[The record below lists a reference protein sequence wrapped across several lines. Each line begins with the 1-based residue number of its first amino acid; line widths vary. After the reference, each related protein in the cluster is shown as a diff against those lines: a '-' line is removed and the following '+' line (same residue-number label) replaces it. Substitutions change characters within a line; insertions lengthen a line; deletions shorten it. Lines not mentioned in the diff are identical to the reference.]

1 MRPGEELH
9 LPLLRELLPEL
20 VKPSEGSEVAVM
32 DLYAELAHV
41 YAAAGHAYMALGTL
55 NRCLTHMGHRPHGQ
69 RRVYTGLEWLS
80 PELFA
85 EIMSNRPAPKRTN
98 AHERTT
104 N

>member
-20 VKPSEGSEVAVM
+20 VKPSEGGEVRVM

-55 NRCLTHMGHRPHGQ
+55 NRCLSHMGHSPHGH
-69 RRVYTGLEWLS
+69 RSVYAGLDWRS

-85 EIMSNRPAPKRTN
+85 EIMRNRPAPTRNTN
-98 AHERTT
+98 
-104 N
+104 

>member
-1 MRPGEELH
+1 MRPGEELQ

-41 YAAAGHAYMALGTL
+41 YAAAGHAYMPLGTL
-55 NRCLTHMGHRPHGQ
+55 NRCLAHMGHRPRGQ
-69 RRVYTGLEWLS
+69 RPVYTGLDWLS

-85 EIMSNRPAPKRTN
+85 EIVNNRPAPARTN
-98 AHERTT
+98 
-104 N
+104 